1 VKAELSQLIALQ
13 NIDTTIR
20 RLQTELESIPERRAG
35 IEREFDQRAFEIRA
49 LEAKRDQ
56 ARHERAR
63 LEMEI
68 QEQRTRAERADRNL
82 MSSQKQDEYTAAI
95 READAARKQI
105 SAFETQVLEQMEIFE
120 QAEKDLNE
128 RAPEV
133 EKLGAEMAERFA
145 AFDEQ
150 TRTQADEV
158 SAYRAERERLLNAL
172 PKSMSSMYNR
182 ISARIRGGIAMAE
195 ARNGA
200 CTACLMT
207 LRPQVMAQV
216 RRGEEVIT
224 CDNCNRI
231 LYFAPADQVQPI
243 VPASAQPKA
252 ATH

>member
-1 VKAELSQLIALQ
+1 MKAELSQLIALQ

-35 IEREFDQRAFEIRA
+35 IEKEFDQRAFEIRA

-56 ARHERAR
+56 ARRERAR
-63 LEMEI
+63 LDLEI
-68 QEQRTRAERADRNL
+68 QEQRVRAERADRNL
-82 MSSQKQDEYTAAI
+82 MSSQKQDEYQAAL

-105 SAFETQVLEQMEIFE
+105 SAFETQVLEQMEVFE
-120 QAEKDLNE
+120 QAEKDLAE

-133 EKLGAEMAERFA
+133 EKLGAEMAQRFA

-158 SAYRAERERLLNAL
+158 TAFRAERERLLNAL
-172 PKSMSSMYNR
+172 PKSMSSLYNR
-182 ISARIRGGIAMAE
+182 ISARIRGGVAMAE

-200 CTACLMT
+200 CTACLMA

-216 RRGEEVIT
+216 RRGDEVIT

-231 LYFAPADQVQPI
+231 LYFAPADAVQPM
-243 VPASAQPKA
+243 VSASAQPKVA
-252 ATH
+252 AH

>member
-13 NIDTTIR
+13 NLDTTIR

-35 IEREFDQRAFEIRA
+35 IEKEFDQRAFEIRA
-49 LEAKRDQ
+49 LEGNRDQ

-63 LEMEI
+63 LELEI
-68 QEQRTRAERADRNL
+68 QEQRVRAERADRNL
-82 MSSQKQDEYTAAI
+82 MSSQKQDEYQAAL

-105 SAFETQVLEQMEIFE
+105 SALETQVLEQMEIFE
-120 QAEKDLNE
+120 QAEKDLAE

-150 TRTQADEV
+150 TRTQAGEV
-158 SAYRAERERLLNAL
+158 TAHRDERERLLAAL
-172 PKSMSSMYNR
+172 PKPMSAMYNR
-182 ISARIRGGIAMAE
+182 ISARIRGGVAMAE

-200 CTACLMT
+200 CTACAMA

-231 LYFAPADQVQPI
+231 LYFAPADAVQPM
-243 VPASAQPKA
+243 VSPVAQPKV

>member
-68 QEQRTRAERADRNL
+68 QEQKTRAERADRNL

-95 READAARKQI
+95 READAARKQS
-105 SAFETQVLEQMEIFE
+105 SALETQVLEQMETFD
-120 QAEKDLNE
+120 QAEKDLAE

-182 ISARIRGGIAMAE
+182 ISARIRGGVAMAE

-231 LYFAPADQVQPI
+231 LYFAPADQVQPL

>member
-1 VKAELSQLIALQ
+1 MKAELSQLIALQ

-105 SAFETQVLEQMEIFE
+105 SAFETQVLEQMETFE
-120 QAEKDLNE
+120 QAEKDLAE

-158 SAYRAERERLLNAL
+158 SAYRTERERLLNAL

-231 LYFAPADQVQPI
+231 LYFAPADQVQPM